1 MAEPIVYSYAPIS
14 RKFGIGDCLISSFP
28 SGSCRDYSL
37 LMMVQLEHKRT
48 DSRSRIRQ
56 WVIFH
61 SLFGLFQSEL
71 FLYLNNEALNS
82 QTQLLSRQGIPA
94 PFTTPT
100 NYLGVVFNVG
110 IPTTTGER
118 RWRFR
123 FTVNG
128 PRSEMIMDSD
138 DTTLVLAFF
147 LGLGTLIYASVQA
160 IFFS

>member
-1 MAEPIVYSYAPIS
+1 MPGLLFANDGATGALKDRSCIRQRAI
-14 RKFGIGDCLISSFP
+14 FP
-28 SGSCRDYSL
+28 S
-37 LMMVQLEHKRT
+37 
-48 DSRSRIRQ
+48 
-56 WVIFH
+56 
-61 SLFGLFQSEL
+61 LFQSEL

-94 PFTTPT
+94 PFTTPS